1 MSDEMVMRTADSP
14 AAATGDYG
22 AADALIDSL
31 QGAADPNEWA
41 LNNTGESE
49 YEYDDPNTI
58 EYDSGDDLE
67 SEIRQSLY
75 DNLLSD
81 EPGNVPY
88 ERFREV
94 NEQARQGREYQEQME
109 RWADLITQLEG
120 NGFQSA
126 ADLQNAL
133 HRQNLERE
141 EQTIREQYSGFARD
155 EMMPHD
161 LAEAKAE
168 AEIQKMR
175 YDRVMNQMSEYMVS
189 QQIDNALSQYPYA
202 RRGQDMFNGLVQ
214 NGMNPMDAAQF
225 VHDNIS
231 GIVESMIPQLTQTIS
246 SRMTQPVPIDTSYSN
261 QQVVS
266 QTETQQPRSALG
278 TISRLLGIGRT
289 PNQL

>member
-22 AADALIDSL
+22 AAEALIDSL

-41 LNNTGESE
+41 LNEDSGYE
-49 YEYDDPNTI
+49 YEYEAPVD
-58 EYDSGDDLE
+58 EYDSGVDLE
-67 SEIRQSLY
+67 SEVRQQLY
-75 DNLLSD
+75 DNLLGD

-94 NEQARQGREYQEQME
+94 NEQARQGREYQQQME
-109 RWADLITQLEG
+109 RWADLISQLEG
-120 NGFQSA
+120 SGFQSA

-133 HRQNLERE
+133 QRQQLEQE
-141 EQTIREQYSGFARD
+141 ERTIREQYLGFARD
-155 EMMPHD
+155 EMMPQD

-189 QQIDNALSQYPYA
+189 QQIDQALQQYPYA

-214 NGMNPMDAAQF
+214 NGMNPLDAAQF

-261 QQVVS
+261 QQVVA
-266 QTETQQPRSALG
+266 QPDPVQSRSPLG